1 MRKYKN
7 DKQLHI
13 LKITADGIASVIDIP
28 NTLQAMQEIV
38 GGYIEAVYIGMGVN
52 VICNEE
58 GTLLRLPYNEKAVNV
73 CGGFSKFHTRLF
85 GTVFFV
91 GAASDRFKSLD
102 DMQIKELLKYLEV
115 VR

>member
-1 MRKYKN
+1 MRRYKS

-13 LKITADGIASVIDIP
+13 LKITAVGIVSVADIP
-28 NTLQAMQEIV
+28 NSLQAMQEVV

-73 CGGFSKFHTRLF
+73 CSGFSDFHTRLF
-85 GTVFFV
+85 GTISFV
-91 GAASDRFKSLD
+91 GAASDRFRSLD

>member
-13 LKITADGIASVIDIP
+13 IKITADGIASAIDIP

-38 GGYIEAVYIGMGVN
+38 GGYIEAVYIGKGVN

-73 CGGFSKFHTRLF
+73 CSGFSDFHTRLF
-85 GTVFFV
+85 GTIFFV
-91 GAASDRFKSLD
+91 GAASDRFRSLD
-102 DMQIKELLKYLEV
+102 DMQIKELLKYAEV
-115 VR
+115 GR